1 MGHGLHPLE
10 PRAHNPCW
18 STWVEGRSIEPVWS
32 PLRDYLGGRTGWL
45 DLFLLKPTRIDV
57 IKSASALA
65 NKAITIQVYSRGAWR
80 TVLQGVMPYDAVNT
94 VQFSTVTT
102 DRVRIR
108 IETGED
114 GPVSWPLV
122 HGAQLYEVSVERH

>member
-1 MGHGLHPLE
+1 MIWYKYG
-10 PRAHNPCW
+10 A
-18 STWVEGRSIEPVWS
+18 
-32 PLRDYLGGRTGWL
+32 
-45 DLFLLKPTRIDV
+45 
-57 IKSASALA
+57 ALA

-80 TVLQGVMPYDAVNT
+80 TVLQGVMPYGAVNT
-94 VQFSTVTT
+94 VRFSTVTA

-114 GPVSWPLV
+114 GPTAWSLV